1 MEIVYDEGMTP
12 TWKEG
17 RLDPQQRR
25 ALIWSLVAL
34 AACLAMNAYH
44 YSLEGAKGLYVWN
57 RTWLFRSLIL
67 MGFVPGSV
75 ALLSFPLE
83 RLKSKRASKICRG
96 VAIALAV
103 AVILLSTT
111 IGAYLIAGPRMGS
124 LEPARLTL
132 ISPADGIKPLAVDP
146 AAEAAQ
152 AGAVLAGPAASKAAF
167 SAGGAAQPAKAGS
180 SAKTAPSAN
189 AGPSAKAA
197 ADPARPLL
205 RLSFSSDP
213 HWGAETSEIG
223 ARTDI
228 LAGIAEH
235 RPDAFFMLGDT
246 VETGSNASM
255 WNFALSDLEA
265 IIPKIPLRP
274 LMGNHDALTGGQYLF
289 KKAFFPPS
297 LKSDSGSPYYYS
309 IDAGAATILVL
320 DLPWGTE
327 NFGARQRAWLER
339 TLKKADRTKPIIA
352 LSHSFFYASGYDDP
366 AFDKPWYDHYQNIP
380 AVTPLFEQYGVDLV
394 VSGHNHYQEYLEH
407 KGVRYAV
414 IGTMGGILDPEPT
427 YISPA
432 SKWRAVGV
440 FGRLDVDIYA
450 AEVVLSYR
458 DRNGALL
465 HEERFGY

>member
-1 MEIVYDEGMTP
+1 MTS

-17 RLDPQQRR
+17 RLAPQQRR
-25 ALIWSLVAL
+25 VLIWSLVAL

-57 RTWLFRSLIL
+57 RTWMFRSLIL

-83 RLKSKRASKICRG
+83 KLKSKRASKICRG
-96 VAIALAV
+96 AAITLAA
-103 AVILLSTT
+103 AVILLSATLA
-111 IGAYLIAGPRMGS
+111 AYLIAGPRMGS
-124 LEPARLTL
+124 IEPARLTL
-132 ISPADGIKPLAVDP
+132 ISPADGIRPLAADT
-146 AAEAAQ
+146 AAP
-152 AGAVLAGPAASKAAF
+152 AGPAANQPAF
-167 SAGGAAQPAKAGS
+167 SAGGAQGGAAQQANAAASTNAGS
-180 SAKTAPSAN
+180 SAN
-189 AGPSAKAA
+189 AA

-223 ARTDI
+223 ARADI

-246 VETGSNASM
+246 VETGSSSSM

-309 IDAGAATILVL
+309 IDAGAATIIAL

-366 AFDKPWYDHYQNIP
+366 SFDKPWYDHYQNIP

-394 VSGHNHYQEYLEH
+394 ISGHNHYQEYLERG
-407 KGVRYAV
+407 GVRYAI
-414 IGTMGGILDPEPT
+414 IGAMGGILDPEPT

-432 SKWRAVGV
+432 SKWKAVGA

-450 AEVVLSYR
+450 AEVALSYR
-458 DRNGALL
+458 DRDGALL

>member
-1 MEIVYDEGMTP
+1 MEIVYDEGMTSP
-12 TWKEG
+12 WKEG
-17 RLDPQQRR
+17 RLAPQQRR

-83 RLKSKRASKICRG
+83 KLKSKRASKICRG
-96 VAIALAV
+96 AAIGLAV
-103 AVILLSTT
+103 AVILLSTSLA
-111 IGAYLIAGPRMGS
+111 AYLIAGPRMGS

-132 ISPADGIKPLAVDP
+132 ISPADGIKPLAADK
-146 AAEAAQ
+146 A
-152 AGAVLAGPAASKAAF
+152 AGPVA
-167 SAGGAAQPAKAGS
+167 SAGTSAKAGPS
-180 SAKTAPSAN
+180 SNVASPSN
-189 AGPSAKAA
+189 AAI
-197 ADPARPLL
+197 DPKRPLL
-205 RLSFSSDP
+205 KLSFSSDP

-246 VETGSNASM
+246 VETGSSSAM

-309 IDAGAATILVL
+309 IDAGAATIIVL

-366 AFDKPWYDHYQNIP
+366 SFDKPWYDHYQNIP

-394 VSGHNHYQEYLEH
+394 ISGHNHYQEYLERN
-407 KGVRYAV
+407 GVRYAV
-414 IGTMGGILDPEPT
+414 IGAMGGILDPKPT

-432 SKWRAVGV
+432 SKWMAVGV

-450 AEVVLSYR
+450 AEVALSYR
-458 DRNGALL
+458 DRDGALL

>member
-1 MEIVYDEGMTP
+1 MTSP
-12 TWKEG
+12 WKEG
-17 RLDPQQRR
+17 RLSPQQRR
-25 ALIWSLVAL
+25 ALVWSLIAL
-34 AACLAMNAYH
+34 GACLAMNAYH

-83 RLKSKRASKICRG
+83 KLKSKRASKICRG
-96 VAIALAV
+96 AAIALAV
-103 AVILLSTT
+103 LVILLSTT
-111 IGAYLIAGPRMGS
+111 LAAYLVAGPRMGS

-132 ISPADGIKPLAVDP
+132 ISPADGIKPLAAD
-146 AAEAAQ
+146 AAVGGAQ
-152 AGAVLAGPAASKAAF
+152 AGPAASQAAF
-167 SAGGAAQPAKAGS
+167 SAGGAVGGAAQP
-180 SAKTAPSAN
+180 AN
-189 AGPSAKAA
+189 AGPSSNAA
-197 ADPARPLL
+197 AAPARPLL

-223 ARTDI
+223 ARADI

-235 RPDAFFMLGDT
+235 RPDAFFLLGDT
-246 VETGSNASM
+246 VETGSSASM

-265 IIPKIPLRP
+265 IIPKVPLRP

-309 IDAGAATILVL
+309 IDAGAATIIVL

-327 NFGARQRAWLER
+327 NFGTRQRAWLER

-366 AFDKPWYDHYQNIP
+366 SFDKPWYDHYQNIP

-414 IGTMGGILDPEPT
+414 IGAMGGKPDPEPT

-432 SKWRAVGV
+432 SKWKAVGV

>member
-1 MEIVYDEGMTP
+1 MEMVYDKSMTS

-17 RLDPQQRR
+17 RLAPQQRR

-44 YSLEGAKGLYVWN
+44 YSLEGSKGLYIWN
-57 RTWLFRSLIL
+57 RTWMFRSLIL

-75 ALLSFPLE
+75 TLLSFPLE
-83 RLKSKRASKICRG
+83 KLKSKRASKICRG
-96 VAIALAV
+96 ASITLAV
-103 AVILLSTT
+103 IVILLSTSMA
-111 IGAYLIAGPRMGS
+111 AYLIVGPRLGS
-124 LEPARLTL
+124 LEPAQLTL
-132 ISPADGIKPLAVDP
+132 ISPAEGIRPLADEK
-146 AAEAAQ
+146 A
-152 AGAVLAGPAASKAAF
+152 AGAANQPAF
-167 SAGGAAQPAKAGS
+167 SSGDSQGAAKP
-180 SAKTAPSAN
+180 AN
-189 AGPSAKAA
+189 AGPSADAVSSAKAA
-197 ADPARPLL
+197 SSADAKKPLL

-223 ARTDI
+223 ARADI

-246 VETGSNASM
+246 VETGSSSSM

-309 IDAGAATILVL
+309 IDAGAATIIAL

-339 TLKKADRTKPIIA
+339 TLKNADRTKPIIA

-366 AFDKPWYDHYQNIP
+366 SFDKPWYDHYQNIP

-394 VSGHNHYQEYLEH
+394 ISGHNHYQEYLERG
-407 KGVRYAV
+407 GVRYAI
-414 IGTMGGILDPEPT
+414 IGAMGGILDPEPT

-432 SKWRAVGV
+432 SKWKAVGA

-450 AEVVLSYR
+450 AEVALSYR
-458 DRNGALL
+458 DRDGALL

>member
-1 MEIVYDEGMTP
+1 MTS

-17 RLDPQQRR
+17 RLAPQQRR
-25 ALIWSLVAL
+25 VLIWSLVAL

-57 RTWLFRSLIL
+57 RTWMFRSLIL

-83 RLKSKRASKICRG
+83 KLKSKRASKICRG
-96 VAIALAV
+96 AAITLAA
-103 AVILLSTT
+103 AVILLSATLA
-111 IGAYLIAGPRMGS
+111 AYLIAGPRMGS
-124 LEPARLTL
+124 IEPARLTL
-132 ISPADGIKPLAVDP
+132 ISPADGIRPLAADAAAPADP
-146 AAEAAQ
+146 AANQ
-152 AGAVLAGPAASKAAF
+152 PAF
-167 SAGGAAQPAKAGS
+167 SAGGAQGGAAQQANAAASTNAGS
-180 SAKTAPSAN
+180 SAN
-189 AGPSAKAA
+189 AA

-223 ARTDI
+223 ARADI

-246 VETGSNASM
+246 VETGSSSSM

-309 IDAGAATILVL
+309 IDAGAATIIAL

-366 AFDKPWYDHYQNIP
+366 SFDKPWYDHYQNIP

-394 VSGHNHYQEYLEH
+394 ISGHNHYQEYLERG
-407 KGVRYAV
+407 GVRYAI
-414 IGTMGGILDPEPT
+414 IGAMGGILDPEPT

-432 SKWRAVGV
+432 SKWKAVGA

-450 AEVVLSYR
+450 AEVALSYR
-458 DRNGALL
+458 DRDGALL

>member
-1 MEIVYDEGMTP
+1 MRTEIVYDEGMTSS
-12 TWKEG
+12 WKEG
-17 RLDPQQRR
+17 RLAPQQRR
-25 ALIWSLVAL
+25 ALIWSLAAL

-44 YSLEGAKGLYVWN
+44 YSLEGAKGLYLWN
-57 RTWLFRSLIL
+57 RTWMFRSLIL

-83 RLKSKRASKICRG
+83 KLKSKRASKICRG
-96 VAIALAV
+96 MAIALAV
-103 AVILLSTT
+103 IVILVSTSIT
-111 IGAYLIAGPRMGS
+111 AYLIAGPRMGS

-132 ISPADGIKPLAVDP
+132 ISPADGIKPLAAED
-146 AAEAAQ
+146 AAEASQ
-152 AGAVLAGPAASKAAF
+152 PSF
-167 SAGGAAQPAKAGS
+167 SSGGAQDAAVQP
-180 SAKTAPSAN
+180 AN
-189 AGPSAKAA
+189 AGPSASVGPSANGA
-197 ADPARPLL
+197 ADPKRPLL

-223 ARTDI
+223 ARADI
-228 LAGIAEH
+228 LAGIAER

-246 VETGSNASM
+246 VETGSSSSM

-309 IDAGAATILVL
+309 IDAGAATIIVL

-327 NFGARQRAWLER
+327 NFGSRQRSWLER
-339 TLKKADRTKPIIA
+339 TLKEADRTKPIIA

-366 AFDKPWYDHYQNIP
+366 SFDKPWYDHYQNIP
-380 AVTPLFEQYGVDLV
+380 VVTPLFEQYGVDLV
-394 VSGHNHYQEYLEH
+394 ISGHNHYQEYLEH
-407 KGVRYAV
+407 GGVRYAI
-414 IGTMGGILDPEPT
+414 IGAMGGILDPEPT

-432 SKWRAVGV
+432 SKWKAVGV
-440 FGRLDVDIYA
+440 FGRLDVDIYG

-458 DRNGALL
+458 DRDGALL

>member
-1 MEIVYDEGMTP
+1 MTS

-17 RLDPQQRR
+17 RLSPPQRR
-25 ALIWSLVAL
+25 ALIWSFVAL

-57 RTWLFRSLIL
+57 RTWMFRSLIL

-83 RLKSKRASKICRG
+83 KLKSKRASKICRG
-96 VAIALAV
+96 AAITLAA
-103 AVILLSTT
+103 AVILLSATLA
-111 IGAYLIAGPRMGS
+111 AYLIAGPRMGS
-124 LEPARLTL
+124 IEPARLTL
-132 ISPADGIKPLAVDP
+132 ISPADGIRPLAAD
-146 AAEAAQ
+146 AAAP
-152 AGAVLAGPAASKAAF
+152 AGPAANQPAF
-167 SAGGAAQPAKAGS
+167 SAGGAQGGAAQPANVVSSTNAVS
-180 SAKTAPSAN
+180 SAN
-189 AGPSAKAA
+189 AA

-223 ARTDI
+223 ARADI

-246 VETGSNASM
+246 VETGSNSSM

-289 KKAFFPPS
+289 KKAFFPSS

-309 IDAGAATILVL
+309 IDAGAATIIAL

-366 AFDKPWYDHYQNIP
+366 SFDKPWYDHYQNIP

-394 VSGHNHYQEYLEH
+394 ISGHNHYQEYLERG
-407 KGVRYAV
+407 GVRYAI
-414 IGTMGGILDPEPT
+414 IGAMGGILDPEPT

-432 SKWRAVGV
+432 SKWKAVGA

-450 AEVVLSYR
+450 AEVALSYR
-458 DRNGALL
+458 DRDGALL